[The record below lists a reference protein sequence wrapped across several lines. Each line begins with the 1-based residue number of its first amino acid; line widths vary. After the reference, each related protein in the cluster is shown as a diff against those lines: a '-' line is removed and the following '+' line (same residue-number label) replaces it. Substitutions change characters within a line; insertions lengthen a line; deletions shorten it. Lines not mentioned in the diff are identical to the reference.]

1 RRYFFPTASL
11 ERNPSW
17 RETLN
22 SLRAPRRRGEDF
34 GAWHARCPIRP
45 IVFEDP
51 GLVPLGGVDSDSDAE
66 ARREP
71 VHMHLEH
78 RISQRLLGRFQ
89 SQGFVYH
96 DLSRACLT
104 QTAGSLPLV

>member
-1 RRYFFPTASL
+1 MDIEGGLTPEPLERPSGHGGTSFPTASL

-34 GAWHARCPIRP
+34 GAWYAQCPIRP

-51 GLVPLGGVDSDSDAE
+51 GVTPSANRNDGSRV
-66 ARREP
+66 EP

-89 SQGFVYH
+89 SQGFV
-96 DLSRACLT
+96 
-104 QTAGSLPLV
+104 